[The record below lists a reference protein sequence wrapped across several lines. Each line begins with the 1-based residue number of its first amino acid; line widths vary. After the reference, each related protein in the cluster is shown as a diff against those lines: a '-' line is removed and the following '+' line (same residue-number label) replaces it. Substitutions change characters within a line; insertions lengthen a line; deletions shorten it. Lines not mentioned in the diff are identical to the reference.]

1 MLRSL
6 PATLAVG
13 PAVLVAMLAGWLAPL
28 DHSLADLR
36 FLLTKRQPTGDI
48 VLVDIDAKSILAEG
62 RWPWPRH
69 IHADLVDDL
78 RALGASEIAF
88 DVDFSA
94 RSDPADDAAFAA
106 ALERAGGTVI
116 LAALDQSRTSRPGE
130 TALVHNRPIDVFA
143 RHAWIASLNVDVDSD
158 GKARR
163 LKFADRSNG
172 EVLPTL
178 AALLGGSAGTVD
190 RSFAVDFGIRADHID
205 RVSVVDVLRG
215 DVVADRIAGKKII
228 VGASAVELR
237 DFFNVPIYGSISGSL
252 LQALS
257 AESIAEGRA
266 LTGTGKL
273 VSIAGILAI
282 SLLFLAVGRLR
293 WTYLLGLLA
302 LSSLAV
308 EVVAF
313 AVQRFWP
320 ILPATGAWQATL
332 CGFALLTLLRE
343 IDFRR
348 ILILI
353 AHNRAE
359 NTQTIL
365 DRVVEDN
372 FAGVVVADESGTI
385 RAASR
390 SAARILE
397 TPSDLVG
404 RKAAA
409 FLPAHLRDAMRA
421 AIDATRR
428 GDWRAAKN
436 QEFRYRRRNGQAA
449 VLEYVVTPSRLA
461 GGLDR
466 SGVALPDT
474 FVAALTF
481 VDATEERE
489 AEARIAYLARF
500 DTLTGLPNRNQFLE
514 ALDVALRRM
523 RSSGASCAV
532 ICFDVDR
539 FKNINDTLGH
549 DVGDLALKAVAGR
562 TRRLLPPGDLVA
574 RFGADDFAIVC
585 SGGDAGARAR
595 ALAENLIANVDEP
608 YDLSGRRQIV
618 AMSFGIAEAEAA
630 DEDPLAVLKRADT
643 ALYAAKANGGNR
655 LACFDP
661 KMAVGLAKRQ
671 NLESELWEAF
681 ERRDFELYY
690 QPQVDLCD
698 ERLTGFEALLR
709 WNHPRLGFIS
719 PAEFVPI
726 AEASGLIQRLG
737 AWVLEE
743 ACATAAAWP
752 PTIKL
757 AVNVSPVQ
765 FARGDLVR
773 TIEHALTRSGLP
785 AERLELEIT
794 ESVLLHEN
802 QGVRRTIDEVLGMG
816 VNFALDD
823 FGTGYSSLTY
833 IHKFPI
839 AKIKIDRSFVS
850 EIPLSQ
856 EAAAI
861 VSAVAALA
869 RSLDIRLNAEG
880 IETREQLELL
890 RLLGCAEGQGY
901 LFGKPKP
908 AEAAA
913 QLIES
918 RRPLPR
924 AANWA

>member
-6 PATLAVG
+6 PATLAVA
-13 PAVLVAMLAGWLAPL
+13 PVVLVAMFAGWLAPL
-28 DHSLADLR
+28 DRSLEDLR
-36 FLLTKRQPTGDI
+36 FLLTERQPTGDI
-48 VLVDIDAKSILAEG
+48 VLVDIDAKSIMAEG
-62 RWPWPRH
+62 HWPWPRR
-69 IHADLVDDL
+69 IHAELVDDL
-78 RALGASEIAF
+78 RTLGASEIAF

-94 RSDPADDAAFAA
+94 RSDAQDDAAFAA

-116 LAALDQSRTSRPGE
+116 LAALDQKRTSSPGE
-130 TALVHNRPIDVFA
+130 TVVVHNRPIEA
-143 RHAWIASLNVDVDSD
+143 LAKHAWIAGLNVDEDSD
-158 GKARR
+158 GEVRR
-163 LKFADRSNG
+163 LKFADQSDG
-172 EVLPTL
+172 ELLPSL
-178 AALLGGSAGTVD
+178 AAMLGGGAGLVD
-190 RSFAVDFGIRADHID
+190 RSFAIDFGIRADRID
-205 RVSVVDVLRG
+205 RISVVDVLRG
-215 DVVADRIAGKKII
+215 EVEKDRIAGKKVI

-237 DFFNVPIYGSISGSL
+237 DFFNVPIYGPISGSL

-257 AESIAEGRA
+257 AESIAQGRA
-266 LTGTGKL
+266 LAETGNL
-273 VSIAGILAI
+273 VSIAGILAV
-282 SLLFLAVGRLR
+282 SLLFLFARRLR

-302 LSSLAV
+302 LSSLTV
-308 EVVAF
+308 EAVAF
-313 AVQRFWP
+313 AIQRTWP
-320 ILPATGAWQATL
+320 LLPATGAWQATL

-348 ILILI
+348 VLILI

-372 FAGVVVADESGTI
+372 FAGVIVADESGVI

-390 SAARILE
+390 AAAKILE
-397 TPSDLVG
+397 THSALVG
-404 RKAAA
+404 RRATA
-409 FLPAHLRDAMRA
+409 FLPSHFCDAIAA
-421 AIDATRR
+421 AIE
-428 GDWRAAKN
+428 AAKRGEWREAKPR
-436 QEFRYRRRNGQAA
+436 EFRYRRRGGQSA
-449 VLEYVVTPSRLA
+449 VLEYVITPSRLA
-461 GGLDR
+461 GSLTHAGK
-466 SGVALPDT
+466 ALPDT
-474 FVAALTF
+474 FVATLSF

-489 AEARIAYLARF
+489 AEARIAHLARF
-500 DTLTGLPNRNQFLE
+500 DTLTGLANRNQFLD
-514 ALDVALRRM
+514 ALEVALRRL
-523 RSSGASCAV
+523 RSDGASCAV
-532 ICFDVDR
+532 ICFDLDR
-539 FKNINDTLGH
+539 FKHLNDTLGH

-595 ALAENLIANVDEP
+595 ALAESLIANVDEP

-618 AMSFGIAEAEAA
+618 AMTFGIAEAETS
-630 DEDPLAVLKRADT
+630 DDNPLAVLQRADT
-643 ALYAAKANGGNR
+643 ALYAAKANGGSS
-655 LACFDP
+655 LACFEP
-661 KMAVGLAKRQ
+661 GMATGLAKRQ
-671 NLESELWEAF
+671 DLESELWEAF

-690 QPQVDLCD
+690 QPQVDLAD

-709 WNHPRLGFIS
+709 WRHPRLGFVS
-719 PAEFVPI
+719 PAEFIPI

-743 ACATAAAWP
+743 ACATAATWP
-752 PTIKL
+752 DSIEL

-765 FARGDLVR
+765 LARGDLVR
-773 TIEHALTRSGLP
+773 TVAQALARSGLS

-794 ESVLLHEN
+794 ESVFLQEN
-802 QGVRRTIDEVLGMG
+802 HGVRATIDELRGMG
-816 VNFALDD
+816 VRFALDD
-823 FGTGYSSLTY
+823 FGTGYSSLNY
-833 IHKFPI
+833 IHNFPI
-839 AKIKIDRSFVS
+839 AKIKIDRAFVS
-850 EIPLSQ
+850 EIPLSK

-901 LFGKPKP
+901 LFGKPEP
-908 AEAAA
+908 AEHAAE
-913 QLIES
+913 LIQS